1 MFDRGKQPEYEMD
14 LENRFVAPEV
24 TENDRDNEL
33 SLRPHTLEEYIG
45 QEQVKENLSVF
56 MQAARLRGEPL
67 DHVLLY
73 GPPGLGKTTLSQI
86 IAAEMGV
93 NIRIT
98 SGPAIEKPGDL
109 AALLTNLNENDILF
123 IDEIHR
129 LNRSV
134 EEVLYPAMDTAG
146 PPAFHIATTASA
158 ARVRKAGTSGCRAMS
173 NFMSGAFSP
182 DKISEKSRN
191 NP

>member
-45 QEQVKENLSVF
+45 QEQVKGKSRSLCRRRACAGSRWTMCCF
-56 MQAARLRGEPL
+56 TA
-67 DHVLLY
+67 
-73 GPPGLGKTTLSQI
+73 PGLGKTTLSLI

-98 SGPAIEKPGDL
+98 SGPAI
-109 AALLTNLNENDILF
+109 
-123 IDEIHR
+123 
-129 LNRSV
+129 
-134 EEVLYPAMDTAG
+134 
-146 PPAFHIATTASA
+146 
-158 ARVRKAGTSGCRAMS
+158 RKTGRSGCPADQ
-173 NFMSGAFSP
+173 P
-182 DKISEKSRN
+182 Q
-191 NP
+191 

>member
-73 GPPGLGKTTLSQI
+73 GPP
-86 IAAEMGV
+86 AWA
-93 NIRIT
+93 R
-98 SGPAIEKPGDL
+98 PP
-109 AALLTNLNENDILF
+109 F
-123 IDEIHR
+123 R
-129 LNRSV
+129 RSSRRKWGSIS
-134 EEVLYPAMDTAG
+134 VLP
-146 PPAFHIATTASA
+146 A
-158 ARVRKAGTSGCRAMS
+158 ARPSKTGRSGCPAYQ
-173 NFMSGAFSP
+173 P
-182 DKISEKSRN
+182 Q
-191 NP
+191 

>member
-73 GPPGLGKTTLSQI
+73 GPP
-86 IAAEMGV
+86 AWA
-93 NIRIT
+93 
-98 SGPAIEKPGDL
+98 KPPFRRSSRRKWGSIS
-109 AALLTNLNENDILF
+109 AL
-123 IDEIHR
+123 
-129 LNRSV
+129 
-134 EEVLYPAMDTAG
+134 P
-146 PPAFHIATTASA
+146 A
-158 ARVRKAGTSGCRAMS
+158 ARPSKNRAIWL
-173 NFMSGAFSP
+173 P
-182 DKISEKSRN
+182 C
-191 NP
+191 